1 MFATRIPLGLV
12 IDLFS
17 LGEHKVQNRRKIK
30 KGRSVAD
37 RTRLQHE
44 NNRILKKRS
53 FDTYHY
59 FYTEKKLRTEIRE
72 NWYHVVAIKMHF
84 G

>member
-1 MFATRIPLGLV
+1 MSLFATRIPLGLV

-44 NNRILKKRS
+44 NNRLLKKRS

-59 FYTEKKLRTEIRE
+59 FYTEKNSELKFVKTGIMWLQ
-72 NWYHVVAIKMHF
+72 
-84 G
+84 